1 MAESKPS
8 KKTFRYSLNGKKLC
22 TISSDNSSE
31 VLNALLIDSDF
42 EKIHT
47 TKAGMDL
54 IIKRKKP
61 NIPAIGVRFPCCL
74 LENDEELEIRF
85 IKRDQKTKQKKT
97 KTSQHLPLG
106 KPEKLVIFH
115 VSTTGKKGLKRNV
128 IMENKRLKNEVD
140 CVCVVGV
147 KGETVKDALRRDGR
161 FAEDLFT
168 KDFAL
173 EDNENIITKMKNS
186 VDELKD
192 HKLYSFALNSP
203 DAIPDS
209 LEMLDDLDDHQSQS
223 CSKEDM
229 ADSHPLSRISDGQS
243 SGKALLA
250 SGKKEMTTTSKSKRT
265 KKVEILGKI
274 PNTGEI
280 LKILRDQ
287 FDSLVRH
294 LKAREG
300 IKSAEQVR
308 ELLREEFSKETQGF
322 SEIKTLKML
331 MERSASICQ
340 VYYNN
345 QALGT
350 GFLLFGRFILTNAHV
365 ITDQNKENLLNNLSV
380 SFSFEDF
387 SPENKKHFALKRRPI
402 AFEYKSTQQHNVD
415 FALLELKKSPEALPP
430 PLLQH
435 YSAPPVRGGV
445 CVIGHPDSGVK
456 KMDTCLIIERENQ
469 LKAAEKHA
477 AENSDFFQVIK
488 DTYFNR
494 KQELD
499 GSQIEYNSCFFYGA
513 SGSPVFDEHC
523 NVIGIHTGGY
533 VYKRT
538 KPIGSILEYGLPL
551 LPVLVSILR
560 QTKDKHEH
568 VWESFLAEK
577 NTKLVIQYAEDMT
590 FRPDLTGNRAWE
602 SDLHVDSYEEEDKEE
617 DEDKIKEEEDEH
629 MDVGEEEE
637 DDEEEEADS
646 DEEEQEEEE
655 ADSDEQEE
663 EQDEDDED
671 DDDTEGKA
679 KKRKL
684 SILHFFRAQT
694 GNNPHT

>member
-1 MAESKPS
+1 MAESARKNKS
-8 KKTFRYSLNGKKLC
+8 AKDVIIRRQKAYRAA
-22 TISSDNSSE
+22 ISVD
-31 VLNALLIDSDF
+31 
-42 EKIHT
+42 
-47 TKAGMDL
+47 
-54 IIKRKKP
+54 
-61 NIPAIGVRFPCCL
+61 FPCCL
-74 LENDEELEIRF
+74 LEDDEELEISF
-85 IKRDQKTKQKKT
+85 IKTTFVEEEKKREQT
-97 KTSQHLPLG
+97 LCL
-106 KPEKLVIFH
+106 EKHEDLAIFVVH
-115 VSTTGKKGLKRNV
+115 TTGGINIKHAIMKNRNLHNTV
-128 IMENKRLKNEVD
+128 NH
-140 CVCVVGV
+140 VCVVAV
-147 KGETVKDALRRDGR
+147 KGKTVKNALRGDGR
-161 FAEDLFT
+161 FAKKLFK

-173 EDNENIITKMKNS
+173 Q
-186 VDELKD
+186 DEADGKTTTLMTNPVSELED
-192 HKLYSFALNSP
+192 HKLYRIVLNSP
-203 DAIPDS
+203 DVMPDS
-209 LEMLDDLDDHQSQS
+209 LEMVDDLDDQSQS
-223 CSKEDM
+223 KSEADT
-229 ADSHPLSRISDGQS
+229 ADSCPHSNISDGQS

-287 FDSLVRH
+287 FDSLVQQ

-380 SFSFEDF
+380 SFSFEDLG
-387 SPENKKHFALKRRPI
+387 PENKKHFALKRRPI
-402 AFEYKSTQQHNVD
+402 AYEYVYTPQQSVD

-430 PLLQH
+430 PLL
-435 YSAPPVRGGV
+435 V
-445 CVIGHPDSGVK
+445 CIIGHPDSGVK
-456 KMDTCLIIERENQ
+456 KMETCLIIERENQ
-469 LKAAEKHA
+469 QQAAKKHA
-477 AENSDFFQVIK
+477 KENSDFCQVIK
-488 DTYFNR
+488 DTYFNT
-494 KQELD
+494 KQDLD

-513 SGSPVFDEHC
+513 SGSPVFDERC
-523 NVIGIHTGGY
+523 NVIGMHTGGY
-533 VYKRT
+533 VYKTT

-560 QTKDKHEH
+560 QTKDKHQH
-568 VWESFLAEK
+568 VWESFLAE
-577 NTKLVIQYAEDMT
+577 NTKLVKQYAEDMT
-590 FRPDLTGNRAWE
+590 FRPDLGNHAWE
-602 SDLHVDSYEEEDKEE
+602 SDLHVDSYEEE

-646 DEEEQEEEE
+646 DEEQEEEEADNDEEEQEEEE
-655 ADSDEQEE
+655 ADSDEEE
-663 EQDEDDED
+663 EDED
-671 DDDTEGKA
+671 DDNTEGKA

-684 SILHFFRAQT
+684 VCALFLSSPPWKYWLLNSMDT
-694 GNNPHT
+694 GPLLLLLITDHQNHQMFLFTNFLLF